1 MMHAA
6 IFDLDGVIV
15 NTVPLH
21 FKAWQRMFKEY
32 GKDFSFEDYKQK
44 VDGIPRIDG
53 ARAILRDLDRDG
65 LQRAGDKKQGYF
77 LEYLYK
83 EDIPVYAGTVS
94 LIKDFKKEGLKVAVI
109 SSSKNCL
116 PILKKT
122 NLADL
127 FNVIITGNDITKGKP
142 DPQAFFMAADKM
154 SAGPEGCVVFE
165 DAVLGVEAAKRAGMR
180 CVGIDRYGKPERLN
194 KADLPEQIL
203 ISGGLAREPAI
214 ATGLAALLDR
224 PVRLL
229 DEPEATL
236 LGTARLAGG
245 LSPYAEPGFETI
257 TAGASGR
264 YLVEKFA
271 RWQAWCATIY
281 GSID

>member
-15 NTVPLH
+15 NTVPFH

-77 LEYLYK
+77 LEYLDK

-180 CVGIDRYGKPERLN
+180 CVGIDRYGRPERLN
-194 KADLPEQIL
+194 KADLVVSDLGEIDA
-203 ISGGLAREPAI
+203 GKVK
-214 ATGLAALLDR
+214 AL
-224 PVRLL
+224 
-229 DEPEATL
+229 
-236 LGTARLAGG
+236 
-245 LSPYAEPGFETI
+245 F
-257 TAGASGR
+257 
-264 YLVEKFA
+264 
-271 RWQAWCATIY
+271 
-281 GSID
+281 